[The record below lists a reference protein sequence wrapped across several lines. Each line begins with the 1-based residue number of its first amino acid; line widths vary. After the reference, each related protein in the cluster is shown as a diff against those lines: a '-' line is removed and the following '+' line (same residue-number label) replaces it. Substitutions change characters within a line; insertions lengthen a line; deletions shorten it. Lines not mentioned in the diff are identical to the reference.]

1 MTAGDKKKAQVL
13 VALAVIAGLTW
24 FLVYRTGGVASPT
37 DPTKKTGK
45 TTKAPKQLG
54 DPTIHSELIQ
64 SVDIGADV
72 GRKNIFQYR
81 QKPLPQMPPA
91 PPRPAPIQ
99 SVSNV
104 PQTPYVPPPPPA
116 PVMKTW
122 KYDGYSMLGSPKDGR
137 AMASITDGTASYQ
150 LGVGECLMGQ
160 YCVRKINEKEIEIE
174 DVQLKQRRTFPKTPS
189 Q

>member
-24 FLVYRTGGVASPT
+24 FLVYRTGGVASPVGVA
-37 DPTKKTGK
+37 KKITK
-45 TTKAPKQLG
+45 TTGPKQLG
-54 DPTIHSELIQ
+54 DPTIHSELVK
-64 SVDIGADV
+64 SADIGAEV

-81 QKPLPQMPPA
+81 QKALPPAPPA
-91 PPRPAPIQ
+91 PPRPNPVPVTNTPPPVYAPL
-99 SVSNV
+99 
-104 PQTPYVPPPPPA
+104 PPPA

-160 YCVRKINEKEIEIE
+160 YCIRKINEKEIEIE

>member
-1 MTAGDKKKAQVL
+1 MTAADKKKAQIF

-24 FLVYRTGGVASPT
+24 FLVYRTGGVTSPV
-37 DPTKKTGK
+37 DPAKKIVTK
-45 TTKAPKQLG
+45 TKAPKQLG
-54 DPTIHSELIQ
+54 DPTIHSELVK
-64 SVDIGADV
+64 SADIGAEV

-81 QKPLPQMPPA
+81 QKPLPPA
-91 PPRPAPIQ
+91 PPAQSRPTPVQ
-99 SVSNV
+99 PVSNV
-104 PQTPYVPPPPPA
+104 PQTPYVPLPPPA
-116 PVMKTW
+116 PVKTL
-122 KYDGYSMLGSPKDGR
+122 KYDGYSMLGSTKDGR

-160 YCVRKINEKEIEIE
+160 YCVRKISEKEIEIE